1 MRAGDSKLIF
11 TTLHYFPVQYRTL
24 HYFMR
29 QPQGGDP
36 PEPCPHL
43 METTAALTTAREGRF
58 VEDARFAPKKTA
70 LLAQN
75 LEVY

>member
-1 MRAGDSKLIF
+1 
-11 TTLHYFPVQYRTL
+11 
-24 HYFMR
+24 
-29 QPQGGDP
+29 
-36 PEPCPHL
+36 
-43 METTAALTTAREGRF
+43 METPTAALTTAREGRF